1 MPMLEIDGAQGE
13 GGGQILR
20 SSLALSL
27 VTGTPFRIVNVRA
40 GRKRPGLMRQHLT
53 AVQAAAA
60 VGQARVTGADVGSR
74 ELTFEPGAVRSGDYR
89 FSVGTAGSATLVFQ
103 TVFPALALAKGRSSV
118 TVEGGTHNP
127 MAPPFDF
134 LARAFLPLVD
144 RMGPKSSAVLEQ
156 PGFYPAGGGRFRV
169 TIEPASTFE
178 RLVLLE
184 RGEICG
190 RRATAIVALL
200 PRSIAEREL
209 KQVRDRL
216 NWDASALHVES
227 VARAVGPG
235 NVVSVEIESEHV
247 TELFT
252 GFGERGVSAEQVGA
266 GVANEAADYIAA
278 GVPIGR
284 HLADQL
290 LLPMALG
297 GGGSFTTL
305 TPTQHT
311 RAHAELLGAFL
322 GASVFEQR
330 IGDGPVWRIDV
341 RPRGVR

>member
-1 MPMLEIDGAQGE
+1 MAMLEIDGSHGE

-27 VTGTPFRIVNVRA
+27 VTGTPFRIVNIRA

-53 AVQAAAA
+53 AVEAAAA
-60 VGQARVTGADVGSR
+60 VGQARVTGTEVGSR
-74 ELTFEPGAVRSGDYR
+74 DLTFHPGSVQAGDYR

-103 TVFPALALAKGRSSV
+103 TVFPALALAKGRSTV

-144 RMGPKSSAVLEQ
+144 RMGPRSTAVLEQ

-169 TIEPASTFE
+169 AVEPAADLG
-178 RLVLLE
+178 RLELLE
-184 RGEICG
+184 RGEI
-190 RRATAIVALL
+190 RSRSATAVVALL
-200 PRSIAEREL
+200 PRTIAEREL
-209 KQVRDRL
+209 KQIRDRL
-216 NWDASALHVES
+216 NWDPATLRIES
-227 VARAVGPG
+227 VPKAVGPG
-235 NVVSVEIESEHV
+235 NVVSVEIESEHA

-266 GVANEAADYIAA
+266 SVASEAAEYLAA
-278 GVPIGR
+278 GVPVGR
-284 HLADQL
+284 HLSDQL

-297 GGGSFTTL
+297 GGGTFRTVKPSGHTL
-305 TPTQHT
+305 THV
-311 RAHAELLGAFL
+311 ELLRSF
-322 GASVFEQR
+322 
-330 IGDGPVWRIDV
+330 IGSEIEVKPAGDAVWHVEVPAR
-341 RPRGVR
+341 R

>member
-1 MPMLEIDGAQGE
+1 MAVLEIDGASGE

-27 VTGTPFRIVNVRA
+27 VTGIPFRIVNVRA

-60 VGQARVTGADVGSR
+60 VGQARVTGAEVGSR
-74 ELTFEPGAVRSGDYR
+74 ELTFEPGTVRAGDYR

-103 TVFPALALAKGRSSV
+103 TIFPALALARGRSTV
-118 TVEGGTHNP
+118 AVEGGTHNP

-134 LARAFLPLVD
+134 LARAFLPLVE
-144 RMGPKSSAVLEQ
+144 RMGPRSTAVLEQ

-169 TIEPASTFE
+169 TIEPASAFE
-178 RLVLLE
+178 RLLLLE
-184 RGEICG
+184 RGEIRR
-190 RRATAIVALL
+190 RRATAVVALL
-200 PRSIAEREL
+200 PRAIAEREL

-216 NWDASALHVES
+216 NWDPSALHVSS
-227 VARAVGPG
+227 VANAVGPG
-235 NVVSVEIESEHV
+235 NAVTIEIESEHV

-252 GFGERGVSAEQVGA
+252 GFGERRVSAERVGA
-266 GVANEAADYIAA
+266 AVADEAAEYLAA
-278 GVPIGR
+278 GVPVGR

-297 GGGSFTTL
+297 GGGAFRTMKPSG
-305 TPTQHT
+305 HT
-311 RAHAELLGAFL
+311 RTHVELLRSFL
-322 GASVFEQR
+322 GS
-330 IGDGPVWRIDV
+330 PIDV
-341 RPRGVR
+341 RENGDGSWVVDVPARR